1 LDEAEKLFTSTL
13 EQTNN
18 YQMKGYVYNNLGI
31 SNFFNFIE
39 KSTKITDAPGGGMEV
54 IGEIMAHFEKGI

>member
-1 LDEAEKLFTSTL
+1 
-13 EQTNN
+13 
-18 YQMKGYVYNNLGI
+18 MKGYVYNNLGI